1 MFDTVL
7 PDTVPALLVTVPLV
21 ALKLT
26 VYVPVPVH
34 KALPTLSLGTC
45 VHVAGTGQLGAV
57 IAKEVTSPQLEV
69 DVKVALPDDTVTV
82 LPLTVPL
89 LVVTVALLLKVT
101 VYPEPVPLQV
111 MFCTVNTGFGHATHA
126 GADTTTLCEL
136 HPGFVTVKVTVPV
149 KLAKLFALEVTVVP
163 AIEVV

>member
-1 MFDTVL
+1 MTVTLCPLHAVDVGVIVNTAFTPTGMLITVL
-7 PDTVPALLVTVPLV
+7 PDTVPALLVTVPFE

-34 KALPTLSLGTC
+34 RALPTLKLGTC

-57 IAKEVTSPQLEV
+57 TTNEVISPQLDV

-89 LVVTVALLLKVT
+89 LVVTVPLLLKVT
-101 VYPEPVPLQV
+101 V
-111 MFCTVNTGFGHATHA
+111 
-126 GADTTTLCEL
+126 
-136 HPGFVTVKVTVPV
+136 
-149 KLAKLFALEVTVVP
+149 
-163 AIEVV
+163 